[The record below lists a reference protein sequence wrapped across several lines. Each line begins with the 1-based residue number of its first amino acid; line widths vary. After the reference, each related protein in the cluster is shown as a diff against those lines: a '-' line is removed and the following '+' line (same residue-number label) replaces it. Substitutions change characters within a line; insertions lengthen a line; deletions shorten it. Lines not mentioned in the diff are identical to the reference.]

1 MKQYNPSKYFGG
13 VSHFDEAKR
22 RTREKAYHHM
32 RARARELQQLV
43 KDKHR
48 DAKRRGDNL
57 NMFGERRSAPGDP
70 PAMETGGLFAAIDQ
84 ELELNGNPEQ
94 RANHQTGKVTVNLTV
109 LEHGTRTMAA
119 RPLAREALAEYK
131 QRVRS

>member
-22 RTREKAYHHM
+22 RTREKAYHHI
-32 RARARELQQLV
+32 RARARAFQKLV
-43 KDKHR
+43 KEKHR
-48 DAKRRGDNL
+48 DAKRRGENL

-70 PAMETGGLFAAIDQ
+70 PAMETGGLFAAMDQ
-84 ELELNGNPEQ
+84 EFELNGNPQQ
-94 RANHQTGKVTVNLTV
+94 RANHQTAKVVVNLTV

-119 RPLAREALAEYK
+119 RPLAREAIAEYK
-131 QRVRS
+131 QQVRP